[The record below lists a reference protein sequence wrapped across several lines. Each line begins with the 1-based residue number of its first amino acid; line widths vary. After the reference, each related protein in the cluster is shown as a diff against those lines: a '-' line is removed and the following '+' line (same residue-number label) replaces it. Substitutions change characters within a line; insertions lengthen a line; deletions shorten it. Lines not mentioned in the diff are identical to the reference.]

1 MDTGWPS
8 ATHGSPVLGDFSDA
22 TVSAPKAALRSD
34 RAQLLVS
41 TALIVDHQRAIAA
54 ARGALGGDAIAEIL
68 PYLQPAALDRAT
80 RRSVRERDWDL
91 DDLRQLAADSAGV
104 DLPDLEQIRRVS
116 WASIAMV
123 AVIGLVAYVVI
134 SAVADVGLD
143 SLIEEFQRADK
154 TWLALGLA
162 LAPTVGVAQA
172 FATIGACIRPVRFG
186 PVVMLQ
192 YSIQFVALAV
202 PELGGPHRAG
212 DPILRQ
218 SRHVIRR
225 GRRGRC
231 HR

>member
-1 MDTGWPS
+1 
-8 ATHGSPVLGDFSDA
+8 
-22 TVSAPKAALRSD
+22 
-34 RAQLLVS
+34 
-41 TALIVDHQRAIAA
+41 
-54 ARGALGGDAIAEIL
+54 
-68 PYLQPAALDRAT
+68 
-80 RRSVRERDWDL
+80 
-91 DDLRQLAADSAGV
+91 
-104 DLPDLEQIRRVS
+104 
-116 WASIAMV
+116 MV

-202 PELGGPHRAG
+202 PSSAARIALEIRFFGKSACHPPGP
-212 DPILRQ
+212 
-218 SRHVIRR
+218 SRSVSSIVSAASSSR
-225 GRRGRC
+225 
-231 HR
+231 